1 MFGLAVPLPIYLIR
15 MRKSNPPSLKMT
27 KKNSRPLGIQF
38 YFKTLVASFDFDAFR
53 LFFISILLLNRLFGG
68 ECYSEDMLIELL
80 SELSKNMYAFIRNH
94 SNSIIFQW
102 NLFDFSSIAFKLN
115 APGERRRWLKR
126 NRIKRNL
133 RRKWH
138 RSLRMIAWRSLIRVL
153 KVSKQ
158 DVYGP
163 SVRSI
168 IHEIL
173 DL

>member
-94 SNSIIFQW
+94 SNSIIFRW
-102 NLFDFSSIAFKLN
+102 NLIIRFQFNSIQIKCARGETALVEKKSDKKKS
-115 APGERRRWLKR
+115 APKMAPVVE
-126 NRIKRNL
+126 NDC
-133 RRKWH
+133 
-138 RSLRMIAWRSLIRVL
+138 M
-153 KVSKQ
+153 
-158 DVYGP
+158 
-163 SVRSI
+163 
-168 IHEIL
+168 EEL
-173 DL
+173 D